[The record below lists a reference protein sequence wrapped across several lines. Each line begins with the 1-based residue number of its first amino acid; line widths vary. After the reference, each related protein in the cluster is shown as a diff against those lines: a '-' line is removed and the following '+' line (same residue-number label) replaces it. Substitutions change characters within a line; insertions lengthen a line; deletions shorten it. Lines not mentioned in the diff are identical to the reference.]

1 MAGQIQINYEEMRGI
16 IQRMK
21 SSQQEVEN
29 IYRTTKQKVD
39 ALHANQW
46 IGKGSDQ
53 FFREMEEKV
62 LPGLRR
68 LAAALGTAAEKAQ
81 KICDTI
87 RQADESTKSF
97 FSNLG

>member
-1 MAGQIQINYEEMRGI
+1 MADLINVNYDQMKSI
-16 IQRMK
+16 IQKMK
-21 SSQQEVEN
+21 GQQQEVE
-29 IYRTTKQKVD
+29 TLFKQTKSKVD

-53 FFREMEEKV
+53 FFNEMEQRV

-68 LAAALGTAAEKAQ
+68 LAAALGTTAEKAQ
-81 KICDTI
+81 KICDSI

-97 FSNLG
+97 FAKLG